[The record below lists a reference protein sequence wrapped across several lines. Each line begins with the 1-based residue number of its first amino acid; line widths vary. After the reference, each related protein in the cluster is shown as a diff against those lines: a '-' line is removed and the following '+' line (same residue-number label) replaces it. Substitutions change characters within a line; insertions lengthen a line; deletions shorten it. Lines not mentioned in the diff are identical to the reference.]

1 MKRVLIAVVAFT
13 VSVAPAFAQSAP
25 DAQGAVALWQKVRIV
40 PNVAYEKTNGVDQK
54 LDVFAIRG
62 QAPSPVV
69 IYIHGGGW
77 VRGTKESATYGLLP
91 FIAMGYAVV
100 NVEYRLANV
109 SLAPAAIED
118 CRCALRWVVAHAK
131 EQQYNLDA
139 SRIVVAGDSA
149 GGHLALMTGMLR
161 ASDGFDRQCYTVDE
175 PRVSAIVD
183 LYGITDLPDMLE
195 GPNKKPFPESWP
207 YTTQWVG
214 NQPNRL
220 EVANA
225 ASPMTYVRA
234 GLPPIISIHGD
245 ADPLVPY
252 QHSVKLQDAL
262 GKAGVPH
269 ELVTVPGGGH
279 GNFSTAEWQRAFSA
293 IEKFLSAQ
301 LSSKR
306 TASTP

>member
-1 MKRVLIAVVAFT
+1 
-13 VSVAPAFAQSAP
+13 
-25 DAQGAVALWQKVRIV
+25 
-40 PNVAYEKTNGVDQK
+40 
-54 LDVFAIRG
+54 
-62 QAPSPVV
+62 
-69 IYIHGGGW
+69 
-77 VRGTKESATYGLLP
+77 
-91 FIAMGYAVV
+91 
-100 NVEYRLANV
+100 
-109 SLAPAAIED
+109 
-118 CRCALRWVVAHAK
+118 
-131 EQQYNLDA
+131 
-139 SRIVVAGDSA
+139 
-149 GGHLALMTGMLR
+149 MLK

-195 GPNKKPFPESWP
+195 GPNKKPFPENWP

-220 EVANA
+220 EIAKA

-252 QHSVKLQDAL
+252 RHSVTLQDAL

-269 ELVTVPGGGH
+269 ELVTIPGGGH
-279 GNFSTAEWQRAFSA
+279 GNFSTAEWQRAFA
-293 IEKFLSAQ
+293 EIDKFLKAQ
-301 LSSKR
+301 LSSSR